1 MRTIDHVSCPC
12 NAVTVSTRTRD
23 AQRCLDAMHDAMR
36 GGGGCRVCDTRLY
49 ALSCTLE
56 IIVCGDVLVGHG
68 TELTV

>member
-36 GGGGCRVCDTRLY
+36 GGGGVEYVTLVY
-49 ALSCTLE
+49 MHSCTLE